1 MKIRFL
7 QKVVRAVERQLD
19 LDIDVQP
26 AKIVAG
32 LESDKTRKLLQFFIV
47 AAKTKE
53 TERDDKVIQ
62 KEEEALAV
70 PQTPK
75 NSDRTRVRSAIG
87 STDLRNAD
95 VELVTKISLHEEM
108 QSDSPRSKMRD
119 SKDKPS
125 IKENNLLER
134 NEDEKKHDAPP
145 SSQLRSSRDD
155 SRDKPS
161 ITESTFP
168 PDRNKDEEKE
178 DAPQLSQRP
187 RSVEANT
194 SPPSSPSPTGRDRPT
209 FADITKNFLSQNV
222 SGPPSSTEAEKEPA
236 SSPAAS
242 PEVPSPRPKPTDVP
256 IPTSI
261 LGPADDGNDKPTR
274 VTMRPMTARRR
285 PPKVEDNIASLD
297 EYEKDGVVRMAGA
310 STSQEKNY
318 LHDFFAKDDAD
329 ADADDAR
336 KNNMVRQVE
345 HSIER

>member
-87 STDLRNAD
+87 STDLRN
-95 VELVTKISLHEEM
+95 V
-108 QSDSPRSKMRD
+108 
-119 SKDKPS
+119 
-125 IKENNLLER
+125 ER